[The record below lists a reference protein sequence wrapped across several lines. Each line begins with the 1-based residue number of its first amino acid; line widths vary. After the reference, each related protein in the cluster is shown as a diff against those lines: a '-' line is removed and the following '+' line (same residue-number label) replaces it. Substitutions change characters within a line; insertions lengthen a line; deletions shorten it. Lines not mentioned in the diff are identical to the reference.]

1 MIELKRLHPDALS
14 GALAKAERYRLLN
27 EAREAESICRDI
39 LAVTPDHAEARKTL
53 ILALTDQF
61 PHRLGAV
68 WNEAR
73 ALAEALPDP
82 HARAYFRG
90 ILHERRAKTHLKLH
104 RVGAFRAA
112 HDDFRIAM
120 EAFQEAAAS
129 APADDDSAL
138 LRWNTCARILNENPS
153 IAAAAATDE
162 PEPWLLE

>member
-14 GALAKAERYRLLN
+14 RALAKAERYRFLH

-39 LAVTPDHAEARKTL
+39 LAVEPDHVEAMETL

-73 ALAEALPDP
+73 SLADALPD
-82 HARAYFRG
+82 AYVRAYFRG

-104 RVGAFRAA
+104 RAGAFRAA
-112 HDDFRIAM
+112 HDDFRAAM
-120 EAFQEAAAS
+120 EAFEEAAAS
-129 APADDDSAL
+129 APAGDDSAL

-153 IAAAAATDE
+153 MTAASADE
-162 PEPWLLE
+162 PEPTMLE